1 MILSLYRLA
10 GAVGAPV
17 VRRILTLRR
26 DRGKEDP
33 ERFDERFGVPGKA
46 RPDGPLIWIHAAS
59 VGESLSLLPL
69 IERLIDE
76 RDGIQILL
84 TTGTMTSAQI
94 MADRLPG
101 RVIHQF
107 IPIDRLACVRRFLDH
122 WRPNLTFWAESEFWP
137 NLLLETSS
145 RGIPIVLVNGRI
157 SPKSYRNWRRFK
169 GLAAKLLSAFSLCLG
184 QTPLDVERL
193 RALGANGAKCVGNL
207 KFAAPPLP
215 ADAKEIELLEATIA
229 TRPLWLAA
237 STHASEEV
245 VVRWVHEDLEKLVPG
260 LLTII
265 VPRHADRGEAI
276 AAELRASGA
285 RLAMRSRGEPI
296 TEDTQIYLADTMGE
310 LGLFYRLSEI
320 AFMGKS
326 LVDLGGQNL
335 IEAARLECAILH
347 GPHMWNFE
355 DAVNRMTEVDAIR
368 CVEDGD
374 ALIETLTQLF
384 ANENE
389 RLRLATAARQFAESE
404 AGALERVMDELSPHL
419 DKLTAEERV
428 RESA

>member
-10 GAVGAPV
+10 GTVGAPV
-17 VRRILTLRR
+17 VRRILTRRR

-33 ERFDERFGVPGKA
+33 ERFDERFGVPGRA

-69 IERLIDE
+69 IERLVDE
-76 RDGIQILL
+76 RDGIQVLL

-122 WRPNLTFWAESEFWP
+122 WRPDLTLWAESEFWP

-145 RGIPIVLVNGRI
+145 RDVPIVLVNGRI
-157 SPKSYRNWRRFK
+157 SPKSYRNWSRFK
-169 GLAAKLLSAFSLCLG
+169 GLAERLLSAFSMCLG
-184 QTPLDVERL
+184 QTPIDVDRL
-193 RALGANGAKCVGNL
+193 HDLGAKNAKCVGNL

-215 ADAKEIELLEATIA
+215 ADRGEIDRLKSAIGS
-229 TRPLWLAA
+229 RPLWLAA
-237 STHASEEV
+237 STHAGEELV
-245 VVRWVHEDLEKLVPG
+245 ARWVHEGVETAVPG

-265 VPRHADRGEAI
+265 VPRHADRGDAI

-285 RLAMRSRGEPI
+285 RLAMRSRDEPI
-296 TEDTQIYLADTMGE
+296 TEETQIYLADTMGE
-310 LGLFYRLSEI
+310 LGLFYRLTGI

-355 DAVNRMTEVDAIR
+355 DAVNRMTEADAIR

-374 ALIETLTQLF
+374 ALVETLNQLF
-384 ANENE
+384 ADDNE
-389 RLRLATAARQFAESE
+389 RLRLATAVRQFAESE
-404 AGALERVMDELSPHL
+404 AGALERVMDELTPHL
-419 DKLTAEERV
+419 DKLTAGERV